1 MVIQVDKSTGDNEE
15 TRDSNSRQVKI
26 TQVDILAD
34 VVKTMDKHGISAG
47 NLEAIGLL
55 VGFEDTVFPER
66 IFISKYM
73 PIAVGKAEEVEF
85 AEVHYKIYEA
95 MELDD
100 NLGEYIVGWFH
111 THPGYGIFLSPT
123 DLHTH
128 YYSFQARNP
137 KAIAIVLDP
146 TLRTFIHTQLD
157 SKEPLSDFAGF
168 QVEIPESGGKY
179 FTARELQINVARSFD
194 YIEEKRQELEQNAGS
209 AKKTRKFPFRKG

>member
-1 MVIQVDKSTGDNEE
+1 MIPLDKSKDDDEKTVDD
-15 TRDSNSRQVKI
+15 DSQQKQIV
-26 TQVDILAD
+26 QVDILAN
-34 VVKTMDKHGISAG
+34 VVKAMDKHGITAG
-47 NLEAIGLL
+47 RLEAIGLL
-55 VGFEDTVFPER
+55 VGFEDAVFPER
-66 IFISKYM
+66 IFVSKYM

-95 MELDD
+95 LELDD
-100 NLGEYIVGWFH
+100 SLGEYIVGWFH

-168 QVEIPESGGKY
+168 QVEIPESGGSY
-179 FTARELQINVARSFD
+179 FTARELNIDVKRSFN
-194 YIEEKRQELEQNAGS
+194 YIEEKKRELEKIAGS
-209 AKKTRKFPFRKG
+209 AKKGRKLPFRKG